1 VPSHRPPPKPVILHQ
16 RTVSPCFNLSDA
28 LALALALLVPPP
40 PCHVMSRRVGSSG
53 NQEQASQPHSS
64 LDTCSCGSALR
75 PFPFLRFLF
84 LFHSKVSLVCLVR
97 GRMLVLPASGHE
109 CAGWL
114 TSCAVARCHVCWCA
128 VDCVLAFGMVPVL
141 VLLCWVVVELRSCAL
156 IHFHYTSIRLAL
168 DMLHST
174 LSCTNHSRHTT
185 PHNQEKHNVLTRD
198 DTRNSI

>member
-16 RTVSPCFNLSDA
+16 RTVSPCFNLFD
-28 LALALALLVPPP
+28 ALALALLVP

-53 NQEQASQPHSS
+53 NQEQASQPHSL

-75 PFPFLRFLF
+75 PFPLLRSLF
-84 LFHSKVSLVCLVR
+84 LFHSKVSPVCLVR
-97 GRMLVLPASGHE
+97 GRMLVLPAI
-109 CAGWL
+109 
-114 TSCAVARCHVCWCA
+114 CHVCWCA
-128 VDCVLAFGMVPVL
+128 VDCVLAFGMVPLL
-141 VLLCWVVVELRSCAL
+141 VLLCWVVVELRLCAL

-185 PHNQEKHNVLTRD
+185 PHNQEQHNVLTRD